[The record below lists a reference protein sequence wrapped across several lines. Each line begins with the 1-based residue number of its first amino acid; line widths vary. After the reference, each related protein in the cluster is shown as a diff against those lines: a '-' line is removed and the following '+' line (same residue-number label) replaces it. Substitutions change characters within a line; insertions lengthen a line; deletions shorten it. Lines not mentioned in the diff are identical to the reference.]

1 VRVKPA
7 VALLPV
13 VSPKKHRSRQQ
24 EPHERKAQKK
34 GTPIPVTLM
43 LEAATL
49 VTTLST
55 EQIVLE
61 MVHAH
66 VATGTDQSGLNG

>member
-1 VRVKPA
+1 
-7 VALLPV
+7 
-13 VSPKKHRSRQQ
+13 
-24 EPHERKAQKK
+24 
-34 GTPIPVTLM
+34 M
-43 LEAATL
+43 LEAVTL

-66 VATGTDQSGLNG
+66 VATGTDQSGLNGCCTATWKPSGKSITVLLF